1 MGLFDNIFPKPS
13 TEALNTAMVMEFI
26 APGTGLVAGHLVN
39 SNPKLFE
46 GSIDTISNIGKNN
59 FPNGS
64 TNPQNT
70 PQGIQ
75 ADDDKRLIIIVG
87 LVFIIVIAVA
97 LLSNRGKPSQSTN

>member
-1 MGLFDNIFPKPS
+1 MGLFDNVFQKPS
-13 TEALNTAMVMEFI
+13 TEALNTAMVMEFL

-59 FPNGS
+59 LPSGS
-64 TNPQNT
+64 SNPGTNPQ
-70 PQGIQ
+70 GVQ

-97 LLSNRGKPSQSTN
+97 LLSSKGKPSQTTN